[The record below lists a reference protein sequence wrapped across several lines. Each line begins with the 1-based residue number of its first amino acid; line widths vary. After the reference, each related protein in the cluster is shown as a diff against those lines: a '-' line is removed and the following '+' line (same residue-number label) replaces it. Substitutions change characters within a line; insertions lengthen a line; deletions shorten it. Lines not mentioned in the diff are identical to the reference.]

1 LPWPLTRKKLEEE
14 IKAMGL
20 ELRDNGITRK
30 QLALLMDTLRQE
42 DFARQLQEAGI
53 KNIRYLAAVVQD
65 GRVTDIAVSISEAS
79 TLTVTH
85 KFFEHNLQIRIYLIQ
100 DAINRLTHDTQSFSY
115 IDEDGSAAMA
125 TAKELG
131 LPKETAGLIKAIQE
145 IASTY
150 TYPLHWQGIQK
161 FVLYEPEDNAEFF
174 RIPFKDNDHLLALSM
189 RIVPDLVTLHK
200 TAPSL
205 FTELIQAGLAHEGG
219 IRGHM
224 MKWPVKTDEVLKYF
238 NWTRLTKTAAEILI
252 QNFVDGRWDAIRGL
266 LEAGLPP
273 RNLWTRSLQIIKES
287 LNIAGY
293 DRNRPEPYGVTWK
306 EYAAY
311 YGMVKER
318 GIRSVAV
325 WFWFNLHI
333 RKLPLDYEQN
343 FSELYGFLTP
353 NQRTAIVRE
362 VDKVQR
368 EYQQIVNPN
377 QGSAISR
384 LLKRMVSFGRSSV
397 LGGVAVP
404 VAGEM
409 QKSDTAGFFGS
420 WVFNTALLFVVVGTI
435 VANIIMARRTTRS
448 RTIRLLKSAVKK
460 KDRGYSELGS
470 FYNEAGYA
478 DKGIIIDTLVN
489 EALSNAKEV
498 NKEDLEPIFTFALG
512 ENVEGILGRVYD
524 AVVSGLRLSPAS
536 GAMTTN
542 DAEKV
547 IRAVEK
553 EVKKLKLGVDA
564 ERIASEIPLYIL
576 DFSQQ
581 RKLRDKDAFLQ
592 AVEAG
597 TKKEINFA
605 VQALRHKAAMAIRR
619 LTEIEY
625 HGSQRLI
632 TIIEKHLK
640 DRNAAVREDIGA
652 ALRNL
657 GVNVPLPIQMMKKPQ
672 AETKVQVVKREPES
686 PQIPSSES
694 SNGQITG
701 PQENIKAMLETRT
714 VRHKVDSDD
723 LLIEKKEV
731 SLPSQVVMCESSI

>member
-1 LPWPLTRKKLEEE
+1 MSEAGVIYKGDIGGVYKKKYWTPDGRE
-14 IKAMGL
+14 IMAVPSIRTYRVK
-20 ELRDNGITRK
+20 DNGNTTEGIR
-30 QLALLMDTLRQE
+30 DTNYDKGWLDRPPENPKLRC
-42 DFARQLQEAGI
+42 
-53 KNIRYLAAVVQD
+53 
-65 GRVTDIAVSISEAS
+65 ISCD
-79 TLTVTH
+79 
-85 KFFEHNLQIRIYLIQ
+85 KW
-100 DAINRLTHDTQSFSY
+100 HDTQ
-115 IDEDGSAAMA
+115 I
-125 TAKELG
+125 
-131 LPKETAGLIKAIQE
+131 
-145 IASTY
+145 
-150 TYPLHWQGIQK
+150 
-161 FVLYEPEDNAEFF
+161 
-174 RIPFKDNDHLLALSM
+174 
-189 RIVPDLVTLHK
+189 
-200 TAPSL
+200 
-205 FTELIQAGLAHEGG
+205 
-219 IRGHM
+219 
-224 MKWPVKTDEVLKYF
+224 
-238 NWTRLTKTAAEILI
+238 
-252 QNFVDGRWDAIRGL
+252 
-266 LEAGLPP
+266 
-273 RNLWTRSLQIIKES
+273 
-287 LNIAGY
+287 
-293 DRNRPEPYGVTWK
+293 
-306 EYAAY
+306 
-311 YGMVKER
+311 
-318 GIRSVAV
+318 
-325 WFWFNLHI
+325 
-333 RKLPLDYEQN
+333 
-343 FSELYGFLTP
+343 
-353 NQRTAIVRE
+353 E
-362 VDKVQR
+362 VDKCLT
-368 EYQQIVNPN
+368 N
-377 QGSAISR
+377 
-384 LLKRMVSFGRSSV
+384 
-397 LGGVAVP
+397 
-404 VAGEM
+404 
-409 QKSDTAGFFGS
+409 
-420 WVFNTALLFVVVGTI
+420 
-435 VANIIMARRTTRS
+435 
-448 RTIRLLKSAVKK
+448 KK
-460 KDRGYSELGS
+460 K
-470 FYNEAGYA
+470 NE
-478 DKGIIIDTLVN
+478 DKWMKK
-489 EALSNAKEV
+489 AKKEV

-701 PQENIKAMLETRT
+701 PQESIKAMLETRT

-731 SLPSQVVMCESSI
+731 SLPGQVVMCETSI